1 MHPVITIVEWHG
13 IARPIGSYGVMLT
26 LALLLGACLAV
37 RSAQQA
43 GCDDVGALIA
53 ALGGAVA
60 AGFLGACALSTL
72 VLWPF
77 VGSVSA
83 ALAQPGLVFYGGLL
97 AGALGLFG
105 CARLFGLPPVET
117 LDSMLP
123 ALPIAHAIGR
133 VGCLLGGCC
142 YGAPTSLP
150 WGVHAHVASGGT
162 WLTASE
168 SVLRHPWPLYE
179 GLGLLGLAWLFGARR
194 RFASVPGQ
202 RAAGYVAAYAC
213 LRLVLEPLRGDPV
226 RGVWCGG
233 LLSSA
238 QLISFAL
245 LLACGLW
252 GFRQGRLVLARGLRR
267 PVQPLAR

>member
-1 MHPVITIVEWHG
+1 MHPVVTIVEWHG

-26 LALLLGACLAV
+26 LALLVGSSIAV
-37 RSAQQA
+37 RSAQRA
-43 GCDDVGALIA
+43 GLDVGALIA
-53 ALGGAVA
+53 ALAGAVG
-60 AGFLGACALSTL
+60 AGFVGACVFSTL

-83 ALAQPGLVFYGGLL
+83 ALAQPGLVFYGGLV
-97 AGALGLFG
+97 AGAVGLFR
-105 CARLFGLPPVET
+105 CAQLFGLPPAAT

-133 VGCLLGGCC
+133 IGCLLGGCC

-150 WGVHAHVASGGT
+150 WGVHHAAARLWTWTTATAAIPADVA
-162 WLTASE
+162 
-168 SVLRHPWPLYE
+168 RHPWPLYE
-179 GLGLLGLAWLFGARR
+179 ALGLIGLAWVFRARR
-194 RFASVPGQ
+194 GFSGLPGQ

-213 LRLVLEPLRGDPV
+213 LRFVLEPLRGDPV

-238 QLISFAL
+238 QLISL
-245 LLACGLW
+245 LLLFVGGLW
-252 GFRQGRLVLARGLRR
+252 SFWHWRPVLAR
-267 PVQPLAR
+267 ARTAR